1 MNYLGP
7 ELAKFSEQIDFA
19 IKNYQKHGKRI
30 SDFKNIVISGL
41 GGSGIS
47 GRVIKSYYI
56 NKISIPIETVSD
68 YQLPAFVN
76 NDSLVIL
83 CSYSGNT
90 EETLSA
96 YDDAKLKGA
105 YCLILSTGGKISE
118 KAAFDNF
125 IVYKAESGYQPRVA
139 FGYPIT
145 YLFLIFS
152 ELLELNIEN
161 ELSSIK
167 SKVNDVDTYVR
178 RANYVRHE
186 FRSTIRN
193 KYVIIASPDMEAL
206 AIRFAQQVQE
216 NAKLEAFVV
225 VIPEANHNVIESY
238 YQKWPSNYIMM
249 NSGEN
254 TRINLRFKFIK
265 ELLESYDSKV
275 LELDIK
281 PMTVQNIYDVVYVM
295 DWVSLQIADEVVAI
309 SNQIK
314 NINSLKSFLTSIDN

>member
-7 ELAKFSEQIDFA
+7 ELAQFSEQIEFA
-19 IKNYQKHGKRI
+19 MKNYTSHGKKL
-30 SDFKNIVISGL
+30 SDFKHIVISGL

-56 NKISIPIETVSD
+56 NRINIPIETVSD
-68 YQLPAFVN
+68 YSLPAFVN
-76 NDSLVIL
+76 NETLVIL

-90 EETLSA
+90 EETISA
-96 YDDAKLKGA
+96 YADAKKKGA
-105 YCLILSTGGKISE
+105 YCLVLTTGGKIADLA
-118 KAAFDNF
+118 KADNF
-125 IVYKAESGYQPRVA
+125 IVYRAETGYQPRVA

-145 YLFLIFS
+145 YLFMIFA
-152 ELLELNIEN
+152 ELLGENIN
-161 ELSSIK
+161 DTLTNIK
-167 SKVNDVDTYVR
+167 TKVSNTDNYIR

-186 FRSTIRN
+186 FKASIRN

-238 YQKWPSNYIMM
+238 YQKWQSNYIMM

-254 TRINLRFKFIK
+254 ARINLRFKFIK

-275 LELDIK
+275 LELDVK
-281 PMTVQNIYDVVYVM
+281 PMSIENIYDVVFVM
-295 DWVSLQIADEVVAI
+295 DWVSLQIADEVVAV

-314 NINSLKSFLTSIDN
+314 NIIDLKNFLSNQ

>member
-7 ELAKFSEQIDFA
+7 ELSKFSEQIDFA
-19 IKNYQKHGKRI
+19 IKNYQKHGKKV

-56 NKISIPIETVSD
+56 NKISIPVETVSD

-76 NDSLVIL
+76 KDTLVIL

-96 YDDAKLKGA
+96 YDDAKSKGA

-118 KAAFDNF
+118 KAAADNF
-125 IVYKAESGYQPRVA
+125 IVYKAETGYQPRVA

-145 YLFLIFS
+145 YLFMIFA
-152 ELLELNIEN
+152 ELLGENLNDTLTN
-161 ELSSIK
+161 IK
-167 SKVNDVDTYVR
+167 TKVSNTDNYIR

-238 YQKWPSNYIMM
+238 YQKWSSNYIMM

-254 TRINLRFKFIK
+254 ARINLRFKFIK

-275 LELDIK
+275 LELDVK
-281 PMTVQNIYDVVYVM
+281 PMSIENIYDVVFVM
-295 DWVSLQIADEVVAI
+295 DWVSLQIADEVVAV

-314 NINSLKSFLTSIDN
+314 NIIDLKNFLSNQ

>member
-1 MNYLGP
+1 MNFLGP
-7 ELAKFSEQIDFA
+7 ELAKFSEQIEFA
-19 IKNYQKHGKRI
+19 MKNYTSHGKKL
-30 SDFKNIVISGL
+30 SDFKHIVISGL
-41 GGSGIS
+41 GGSGIT
-47 GRVIKSYYI
+47 GKILKSYYL
-56 NKISIPIETVSD
+56 NKINIPVETVSD

-76 NDSLVIL
+76 ADSLVIL

-96 YDDAKLKGA
+96 YADARKKGA
-105 YCLILSTGGKISE
+105 YCLALTVGGKIADLAE
-118 KAAFDNF
+118 KDGV
-125 IVYKAESGYQPRVA
+125 IVYRAEGGYQPRVA

-145 YLFLIFS
+145 YMFMIFA
-152 ELLELNIEN
+152 ELLGENLRDVLSNI
-161 ELSSIK
+161 K
-167 SKVNDVDTYVR
+167 TKVSNTDNYIR

-186 FRSTIRN
+186 FRATIRN

-238 YQKWPSNYIMM
+238 YQKWASNYIMM

-254 TRINLRFKFIK
+254 ARINLRFQFIK
-265 ELLESYDSKV
+265 DLLESQGSKV
-275 LELDIK
+275 LELDVK
-281 PMTVQNIYDVVYVM
+281 PMSIEHIFDVVFVM
-295 DWVSLQIADEVVAI
+295 DWVSLQIADEVVAV

-314 NINSLKSFLTSIDN
+314 NIIDLKNFLSNQ

>member
-7 ELAKFSEQIDFA
+7 ELSKFSEQIEFA
-19 IKNYQKHGKRI
+19 INNYKKHGKKI
-30 SDFKNIVISGL
+30 VDFKNIVISGL
-41 GGSGIS
+41 GGSGIA
-47 GRVIKSYYI
+47 GKVIKSYYN
-56 NKISIPIETVSD
+56 NKISIPLETVSD

-76 NDSLVIL
+76 KDTLVIL

-90 EETLSA
+90 EETLSV
-96 YDDAKLKGA
+96 YDDAKSKGA
-105 YCLILSTGGKISE
+105 YCLVLSTGGKIAE
-118 KAAFDNF
+118 KALDDNF
-125 IVYKAESGYQPRVA
+125 IVYKSETGYQPRVA

-152 ELLELNIEN
+152 ELLDLNIDN
-161 ELSSIK
+161 ELSIIK
-167 SKVNDVDTYVR
+167 NKVKDVDTYVR

-186 FRSTIRN
+186 FRSSIRN

-225 VIPEANHNVIESY
+225 VIPEANHNVIETY
-238 YQKWPSNYIMM
+238 YQKWPSNYVMM

-254 TRINLRFKFIK
+254 TRINLRFQFIK

-275 LELDIK
+275 LELDVK
-281 PMTVQNIYDVVYVM
+281 PMSIDHVFDVVFLM
-295 DWVSLQIADEVVAI
+295 DWVSLQIADEVVAV
-309 SNQIK
+309 SNQIP
-314 NINSLKSFLTSIDN
+314 NINNLKNYLSSK

>member
-1 MNYLGP
+1 MNFLGP
-7 ELAKFSEQIDFA
+7 ELAKFAEQIEYA
-19 IKNYQKHGKRI
+19 MNHYTSHGKKL
-30 SDFKNIVISGL
+30 SDFKHIVISGL

-47 GRVIKSYYI
+47 GRIIKSYYI
-56 NKISIPIETVSD
+56 NKLNIPLETVSD

-76 NDSLVIL
+76 KDTLVIL

-96 YDDAKLKGA
+96 YDDAKSKGA
-105 YCLILSTGGKISE
+105 HCLVLTTGGKLAERAI
-118 KAAFDNF
+118 ADNF
-125 IVYKAESGYQPRVA
+125 IVYKAETGYQPRVA

-145 YLFLIFS
+145 YLFMIFA
-152 ELLELNIEN
+152 ELMGEDISNQLT
-161 ELSSIK
+161 SIK
-167 SKVNDVDTYVR
+167 KNVLAVDNYIR

-193 KYVIIASPDMEAL
+193 KYVVIASPDMEAM

-216 NAKLEAFVV
+216 NAKLECYVV

-238 YQKWPSNYIMM
+238 YKQWDSNYIMM

-254 TRINLRFKFIK
+254 ARINLRFKFIK
-265 ELLESYDSKV
+265 ELLESYGSKV
-275 LELDIK
+275 LELDSK
-281 PMTVQNIYDVVYVM
+281 PINIENIYEVVFLM
-295 DWVSLQIADEVVAI
+295 DWVSLQIADEVGAI

-314 NINSLKSFLTSIDN
+314 NIIDLKNFLSNQ

>member
-7 ELAKFSEQIDFA
+7 ELTKFSKQIEYA
-19 IKNYQKHGKRI
+19 MKNYTSHGKKL
-30 SDFKNIVISGL
+30 SDFKHIVISGL
-41 GGSGIS
+41 GGSGIT
-47 GRVIKSYYI
+47 GKILKSYYL
-56 NKISIPIETVSD
+56 NKINIPVETVSD

-76 NDSLVIL
+76 ADSLVIL

-96 YDDAKLKGA
+96 YADARKKGA
-105 YCLILSTGGKISE
+105 YCLALTVGGKIAELAE
-118 KAAFDNF
+118 KDGV
-125 IVYKAESGYQPRVA
+125 IVYRAEVGYQPRVA

-145 YLFLIFS
+145 YMFMIFA
-152 ELLELNIEN
+152 ELLGVNLVD
-161 ELSSIK
+161 ELSKIK
-167 SKVNDVDTYVR
+167 TKVSNTDNYIR
-178 RANYVRHE
+178 RANFVRHE
-186 FRSTIRN
+186 LKSTIRN

-254 TRINLRFKFIK
+254 ARINLRFQFIK
-265 ELLESYDSKV
+265 DLLESQGSKV
-275 LELDIK
+275 LELDVK
-281 PMTVQNIYDVVYVM
+281 PMSIEHIFDVVFVM
-295 DWVSLQIADEVVAI
+295 DWVSLQIADEVVAV

-314 NINSLKSFLTSIDN
+314 NIIDLKNFLSNQ